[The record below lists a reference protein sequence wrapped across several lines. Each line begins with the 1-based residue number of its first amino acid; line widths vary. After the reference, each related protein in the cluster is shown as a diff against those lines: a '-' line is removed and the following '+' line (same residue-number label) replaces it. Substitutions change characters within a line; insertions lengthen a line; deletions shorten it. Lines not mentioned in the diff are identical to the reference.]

1 MLIAWLYRKYIPVI
15 VSSVSEV
22 KAGSLSAKLNS
33 EHIFNQLFREKEKQ
47 KEVNNIEIDMKLLI
61 FIVNKI
67 PTYFCK
73 FLIDINQ
80 KRLSLEEIRV
90 IFDSY
95 HSFIDETTGLP
106 EHTLIFGKR
115 MYFIGHIEF
124 VEFLDNIVISF
135 NVSHTKDNK
144 PKFLVLIKEEAFELV
159 RQRSLAKN

>member
-1 MLIAWLYRKYIPVI
+1 
-15 VSSVSEV
+15 
-22 KAGSLSAKLNS
+22 
-33 EHIFNQLFREKEKQ
+33 
-47 KEVNNIEIDMKLLI
+47 MKLLI